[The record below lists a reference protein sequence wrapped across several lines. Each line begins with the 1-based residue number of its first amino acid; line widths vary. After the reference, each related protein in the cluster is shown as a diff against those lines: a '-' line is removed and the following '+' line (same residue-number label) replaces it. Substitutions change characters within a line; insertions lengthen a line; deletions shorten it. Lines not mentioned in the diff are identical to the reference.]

1 MNRSSHVDTAVLGDG
16 LIGLSTAIHLRRR
29 GVSVAVIGGSSEGQA
44 SHAAVGMLTPAC
56 EYDPWMPTEFY
67 DLLREGLD
75 YYPRFLDEFSLNPEC
90 VGYRSTDFTLLD
102 LAEREESIKNRMGWM
117 DKLGIDCRWLD
128 RTEVCRLEPGL
139 TPVAFNGA
147 IRIRNEAVVNPR
159 ALLALLK
166 ERTDVAL
173 LRGGLIG
180 VAEDGSRFRLTVGG
194 GQELVAD
201 RVVIAAGSWSA
212 DVGRKFGLDI
222 PVCPVKGQIIKLAG
236 APEAIGS
243 VIFMPSGGCGS
254 IVERSPG
261 EYIVG
266 TSEEYLQPTTD
277 NTAGVIASILSRLCT
292 VLPGASEWRIEETW
306 SGFRPMTSDELPII
320 GFAQDDRIVVA
331 TGHHRNGILLTTVTG
346 RLVADLLS
354 GEEIG
359 VSLSRFSYGRS
370 LRPHT
375 RFANKY

>member
-1 MNRSSHVDTAVLGDG
+1 MHVDTAIVGDG

-56 EYDPWMPTEFY
+56 EYDPWMPAEFY

-75 YYPRFLDEFSLNPEC
+75 YYPRFLDDFGLSPES
-90 VGYRSTDFTLLD
+90 VGYRSSDFTLLD
-102 LAEREESIKNRMGWM
+102 LAEREESVQERIGWM

-128 RTEVCRLEPGL
+128 RAEVCGLEPGL

-147 IRIRNEAVVNPR
+147 IRIKGEAVVNPR

-166 ERTDVAL
+166 ERLDGAL
-173 LRGGLIG
+173 LRGGLTG
-180 VAEDGSRFRLTVGG
+180 VVEDGSRFRLTAGAS
-194 GQELVAD
+194 QEVVAD
-201 RVVIAAGSWSA
+201 RVVIAAGSWSG
-212 DVGRKFGLDI
+212 DVGRRFGLDI
-222 PVCPVKGQIIKLAG
+222 PVCPVKGQIIRLTGTPG
-236 APEAIGS
+236 AVDS

-277 NTAGVIASILSRLCT
+277 NTAGVIGAILNRLCT
-292 VLPGASEWRIEETW
+292 VLPAASEWRIEETW

-346 RLVADLLS
+346 RLVADLLD
-354 GEEIG
+354 GEETG
-359 VSLSRFSYGRS
+359 VNLSRYGYGRR

-375 RFANKY
+375 RFATKY